1 MKGGERVKLVC
12 QETDG
17 EITTVTLDSPATRN
31 ALSTELLTQLR
42 AALAG
47 ALDDPGCRVVVLT
60 GADPAFCA
68 GADLKESRDGRDG
81 RVAAAELFP
90 AILQLI
96 WDSAKPVI
104 CRVNGS
110 ARAGGIGLIAACDI
124 AVASQSAT
132 FAFSEVRIGATPAI
146 IAVPCLR
153 RMSPRAAAAEYF
165 LTGEPF
171 DAQRA
176 VEVGLITGAV
186 PKIQLD
192 EEVARYADLLL
203 RGAPGALAMT
213 KTVLREANSMPFAA
227 ELARMAEISAA
238 RFASEEAREG
248 MAAFA
253 EKREPS
259 WAAERAQQALSPRR
273 ASGTG

>member
-1 MKGGERVKLVC
+1 VELVS
-12 QETDG
+12 QESDG
-17 EITTVTLDSPATRN
+17 AVTTVTLDSPATRN
-31 ALSTELLTQLR
+31 ALSTALLTQLR

-81 RVAAAELFP
+81 HAGRVAAPELFP
-90 AILQLI
+90 EILQLI

-153 RMSPRAAAAEYF
+153 RMSPRAAAEYF

-203 RGAPGALAMT
+203 RGAPAAQAVT
-213 KTVLREANSMPFAA
+213 KTVLREANSMPVAA
-227 ELARMAEISAA
+227 ELAKMAEISAA
-238 RFASEEAREG
+238 RFASEEAQEG
-248 MAAFA
+248 IAAFA

-259 WAAERAQQALSPRR
+259 WAAERAQQAP
-273 ASGTG
+273 